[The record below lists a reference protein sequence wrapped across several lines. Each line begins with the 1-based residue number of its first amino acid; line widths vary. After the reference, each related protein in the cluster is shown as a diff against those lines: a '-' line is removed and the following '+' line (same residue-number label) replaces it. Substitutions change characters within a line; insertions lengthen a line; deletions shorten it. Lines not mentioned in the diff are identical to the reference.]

1 MLACSGPHF
10 CASWKLFCDITDSYE
25 IICDYEWK
33 LYGSRHRE
41 QPSMETTARFRL
53 SHINLLLYVLLT
65 NVTLHLFE
73 NALPPLRTCD
83 ILLCLAI
90 ILHNVLLAFLLK
102 TKLDVVNDSM
112 FFLSISAILL
122 DFADYSPGIDATN
135 KTLTYVYIPW
145 GPLV

>member
-1 MLACSGPHF
+1 
-10 CASWKLFCDITDSYE
+10 
-25 IICDYEWK
+25 
-33 LYGSRHRE
+33 
-41 QPSMETTARFRL
+41 METTARFRL

-122 DFADYSPGIDATN
+122 DIAGSPGIDTTN
-135 KTLTYVYIPW
+135 KTLTYVYPL